1 MAVRLGIK
9 PKSCSCK
16 RHNLARWQSGDC
28 SCGCVENMVSRR
40 YGILNKG
47 QATARCSSVKKSVDF
62 FLKIAEIWWD
72 RLSLNLKITDFQ
84 NSNLKISTKNL
95 EKICKK
101 IRSNSKNIGGEFFF
115 QIPTILLDKIQIE
128 SKI

>member
-62 FLKIAEIWWD
+62 FLKIAEIRWD
-72 RLSLNLKITDFQ
+72 RLSPNLKITDFQ
-84 NSNLKISTKNL
+84 NSNLKILTKNL

-101 IRSNSKNIGGEFFF
+101 LDQILRTLVENFF
-115 QIPTILLDKIQIE
+115 
-128 SKI
+128 